1 MVVGLCPVFHNFPS
15 RETRNFHHSKMQFA
29 EHSASCFVIFI
40 YTQQL
45 KFAGA
50 SFCKYCHDARRLCAP
65 HFWEWKWAAVETAW
79 KGSSTAAVKAR
90 AAVNESSDN
99 YRIEQRSERERAR
112 RIWNKLT
119 TDSRVNEIHIL
130 SLVMRKKGE
139 GRKNK
144 HASRHHTL
152 HACTVILISYAPRIF
167 PLFPWNANNYSHAYV
182 EFDMLCD
189 RAVYHIEESRIVA
202 SAFPKTGMRIS
213 CRLRYRRL
221 TLNVCRLKKLVNSC
235 WFRGSKRA

>member
-50 SFCKYCHDARRLCAP
+50 SFCKYCHGARRLCAP

-112 RIWNKLT
+112 RMWNKLT

-182 EFDMLCD
+182 ACV
-189 RAVYHIEESRIVA
+189 RRIRYVV
-202 SAFPKTGMRIS
+202 RS
-213 CRLRYRRL
+213 CGLSYRRIA
-221 TLNVCRLKKLVNSC
+221 NCSERFSENRNANLV
-235 WFRGSKRA
+235 